1 MRHRRRPTGMQNNG
15 TAHIAAVAARLMAED
30 GLDDVELAKR
40 KAAHQLNL
48 PEWIG
53 LPSSQAVYDALRTH
67 QAIFQDSE
75 QRERI
80 AGMRQEALYWMELL
94 ADFHPYLTGS
104 VLDGTA
110 GRYSMIDI
118 LLYPDSDKDVE
129 IFLLNQGVAYEHMRP
144 RNDRT
149 SAVLQV
155 ARGEWDTNLVIYPSH
170 DERVVF
176 RHHDGTVRERA
187 RIEAVRERL
196 KIDALFQPDSNTA
209 TFCR

>member
-1 MRHRRRPTGMQNNG
+1 MRHKRRPTGMQNNG
-15 TAHIAAVAARLMAED
+15 TAHIAVVAARLMAED

-53 LPSSQAVYDALRTH
+53 LPTSQAVYDALRTH
-67 QAIFQDSE
+67 QAIFHDTE

-80 AGMRQEALYWMELL
+80 VAMREEALYWMDVL

-104 VLDGTA
+104 VLEGTA
-110 GRYSMIDI
+110 GRYAMIDI

-129 IFLLNQGVAYEHMRP
+129 IFLLNRGIDYEHIPP
-144 RNDRT
+144 RNERT
-149 SAVLQV
+149 GAVLQV
-155 ARGEWDTNLVIYPSH
+155 ARAPLITNLVIYPSH

-176 RHHDGTVRERA
+176 KKHDGSTRERA
-187 RIEAVRERL
+187 RADLVRARMTAEA
-196 KIDALFQPDSNTA
+196 ALL
-209 TFCR
+209 

>member
-15 TAHIAAVAARLMAED
+15 TAYIAAVAARLMAED
-30 GLDDVELAKR
+30 GLEDVELAKR

-53 LPSSQAVYDALRTH
+53 LPTTQAVYDALRTH
-67 QAIFQDSE
+67 QAIFHDTE

-80 AGMRQEALYWMELL
+80 AAMREEALYWMDAL
-94 ADFHPYLTGS
+94 AEFRPYLTGS
-104 VLDGTA
+104 VLEGTA
-110 GRYSMIDI
+110 GRYAMIDI

-129 IFLLNQGVAYEHMRP
+129 IFLLNRDMAYEHVQP

-155 ARGEWDTNLVIYPSH
+155 TRNDLITNLVIYPSH

-176 RHHDGTVRERA
+176 KKHDGSVRERA
-187 RIEAVRERL
+187 RADAVRSRMAAEAIL
-196 KIDALFQPDSNTA
+196 A
-209 TFCR
+209 

>member
-80 AGMRQEALYWMELL
+80 VSMRQEALYWMELL
-94 ADFHPYLTGS
+94 AVFHPYLTGS

-110 GRYSMIDI
+110 GRFSMIDI

-129 IFLLNQGVAYEHMRP
+129 IFLLNQGIAYEHMRP

-155 ARGEWDTNLVIYPSH
+155 SRGDCDWATNLVIYPSH

-176 RHHDGTVRERA
+176 RKHDGSVRERA
-187 RIEAVRERL
+187 RIEAVRKRL
-196 KIDALFQPDSNTA
+196 KIDALLG
-209 TFCR
+209 

>member
-53 LPSSQAVYDALRTH
+53 LPTSQAVYDALRTH
-67 QAIFQDSE
+67 QAIFHDTE

-80 AGMRQEALYWMELL
+80 VAMREEALYWMDVLS
-94 ADFHPYLTGS
+94 DFHPYLTGS
-104 VLDGTA
+104 VLEGTA
-110 GRYSMIDI
+110 GRFAMIDI

-129 IFLLNQGVAYEHMRP
+129 IFLLNRGIDYEFMP
-144 RNDRT
+144 SRNDRA
-149 SAVLQV
+149 SAVLQITRDGLV
-155 ARGEWDTNLVIYPSH
+155 TNLVIYPSH

-176 RHHDGTVRERA
+176 KKHDGSVRERA
-187 RIEAVRERL
+187 RAEVVRARMAAEAVL
-196 KIDALFQPDSNTA
+196 T
-209 TFCR
+209 

>member
-53 LPSSQAVYDALRTH
+53 LPTSQAVYEALRTH
-67 QAIFQDSE
+67 QAIFHDLE

-80 AGMRQEALYWMELL
+80 VAMRVEALHWMEML

-104 VLDGTA
+104 VLEGTA
-110 GRYSMIDI
+110 GRFAMIDI

-129 IFLLNQGVAYEHMRP
+129 IFLLNRGINYESMQP

-155 ARGEWDTNLVIYPSH
+155 AHDGLVTNLVIYPSH

-176 RHHDGTVRERA
+176 KKHDGSVRERA
-187 RIEAVRERL
+187 RAEVVRARMAAEATLV
-196 KIDALFQPDSNTA
+196 
-209 TFCR
+209 

>member
-1 MRHRRRPTGMQNNG
+1 MQNNG
-15 TAHIAAVAARLMAED
+15 TTHIAAVAARLMAED

-48 PEWIG
+48 PEWTG

-80 AGMRQEALYWMELL
+80 VIMRTEALYWMELL
-94 ADFHPYLTGS
+94 AEFHPYLTGS

-110 GRYSMIDI
+110 SSYSMIDI

-129 IFLLNQGVAYEHMRP
+129 IFLLNQGIEYEFTKP
-144 RNDRT
+144 RNDRA
-149 SAVLQV
+149 SAVLQI
-155 ARGEWDTNLVIYPSH
+155 EQDDLITNLVIYPSH

-176 RHHDGTVRERA
+176 RKHDGTVRERA
-187 RIEAVRERL
+187 HAENLRARMT
-196 KIDALFQPDSNTA
+196 IDAAF
-209 TFCR
+209 

>member
-30 GLDDVELAKR
+30 GVDDVELAKR

-53 LPSSQAVYDALRTH
+53 LPTSQAVYDALRTH
-67 QAIFQDSE
+67 QAIFHDTE

-80 AGMRQEALYWMELL
+80 AAMRAEALYWMDLL
-94 ADFHPYLTGS
+94 AEFHPYLTGS
-104 VLDGTA
+104 VLEGTA
-110 GRYSMIDI
+110 GRFAMIDI

-129 IFLLNQGVAYEHMRP
+129 IFLLNHDIDYESIQP

-155 ARGEWDTNLVIYPSH
+155 SRNDWVTNLVVYPSH

-176 RHHDGTVRERA
+176 KKHDGSVRERA
-187 RIEAVRERL
+187 RAELLRSRMAVEAIL
-196 KIDALFQPDSNTA
+196 
-209 TFCR
+209 

>member
-40 KAAHQLNL
+40 KAAHQLNF

-53 LPSSQAVYDALRTH
+53 LPTSQAVYEALRTH
-67 QAIFQDSE
+67 QAIFHDTE

-80 AGMRQEALYWMELL
+80 AAMRTEALHWMGVL

-104 VLDGTA
+104 VLEGTA
-110 GRYSMIDI
+110 GRFAMIDI

-129 IFLLNQGVAYEHMRP
+129 IFLLNRGIDYESMQP

-149 SAVLQV
+149 SAVLQIAHDGLV
-155 ARGEWDTNLVIYPSH
+155 TNLVIYPSH

-176 RHHDGTVRERA
+176 KKHDGSVRERA
-187 RIEAVRERL
+187 RAEVVRARMAAEA
-196 KIDALFQPDSNTA
+196 ALA
-209 TFCR
+209 

>member
-53 LPSSQAVYDALRTH
+53 LPTSQAVYDALRTH
-67 QAIFQDSE
+67 QAIFHDVE

-80 AGMRQEALYWMELL
+80 VAMRTEALFWMDLL

-104 VLDGTA
+104 VLEGTA
-110 GRYSMIDI
+110 GRFAMIDI

-129 IFLLNQGVAYEHMRP
+129 LFLLNRDIAYEFIQP

-155 ARGEWDTNLVIYPSH
+155 SRNDWVTNLVIYPSH

-176 RHHDGTVRERA
+176 KKHDGTIRERA
-187 RIEAVRERL
+187 RAELVRSRMAAEAIL
-196 KIDALFQPDSNTA
+196 
-209 TFCR
+209 

>member
-15 TAHIAAVAARLMAED
+15 TAHIAVLAARLMAED
-30 GLDDVELAKR
+30 GINDVELAKR

-53 LPSSQAVYDALRTH
+53 LPTSQAVYDTLRTH
-67 QAIFQDSE
+67 QAIFHDTE

-80 AGMRQEALYWMELL
+80 ASMRSEALYWMDLL
-94 ADFHPYLTGS
+94 EAFHPYLTGS
-104 VLDGTA
+104 VLEGTA
-110 GRYSMIDI
+110 GRFAMIDI

-129 IFLLNQGVAYEHMRP
+129 IFLLNRGIDYEPVQP

-149 SAVLQV
+149 SAVLQLSRNDWV
-155 ARGEWDTNLVIYPSH
+155 VNLVIYPSH

-176 RHHDGTVRERA
+176 KKHDGSVRERA
-187 RIEAVRERL
+187 RAELVRSRMAAEAIL
-196 KIDALFQPDSNTA
+196 
-209 TFCR
+209 

>member
-1 MRHRRRPTGMQNNG
+1 MRHKRRPTGTQNNG

-30 GLDDVELAKR
+30 GLEDVELAKR

-53 LPSSQAVYDALRTH
+53 LPTTQAVYDALRTH
-67 QAIFQDSE
+67 QSIFHDTE

-80 AGMRQEALYWMELL
+80 HAMREEALYWMELL
-94 ADFHPYLTGS
+94 AEFHPYLTGS
-104 VLDGTA
+104 VLEGTA
-110 GRYSMIDI
+110 GRFAMIDI

-129 IFLLNQGVAYEHMRP
+129 IFLLNRGVAYKHVPP
-144 RNDRT
+144 RNERT

-155 ARGEWDTNLVIYPSH
+155 SRNEWVTNLVIYPSH

-176 RHHDGTVRERA
+176 KKHDGSVRERA
-187 RIEAVRERL
+187 RAEIVRARMEA
-196 KIDALFQPDSNTA
+196 DAILA
-209 TFCR
+209 

>member
-80 AGMRQEALYWMELL
+80 AGMRQEALYWMALL

-129 IFLLNQGVAYEHMRP
+129 IFLLNRGVVYEHMRP

-149 SAVLQV
+149 AAVLQV
-155 ARGEWDTNLVIYPSH
+155 ARDTWVTNLVIYPSH

-196 KIDALFQPDSNTA
+196 KIDALLV
-209 TFCR
+209 

>member
-80 AGMRQEALYWMELL
+80 VSMRQEALYWMELL
-94 ADFHPYLTGS
+94 AVFHPYLTGS

-110 GRYSMIDI
+110 GRFSMIDI

-129 IFLLNQGVAYEHMRP
+129 IFLLNQGITYEHMRP

-155 ARGEWDTNLVIYPSH
+155 TRGDCDWATNLVIYPSH

-176 RHHDGTVRERA
+176 RKHDGSVRERA

-196 KIDALFQPDSNTA
+196 KIDALLE
-209 TFCR
+209 

>member
-80 AGMRQEALYWMELL
+80 VSMRQEALYWMELL
-94 ADFHPYLTGS
+94 AVFHPYLTGS

-110 GRYSMIDI
+110 GRFSMIDI

-129 IFLLNQGVAYEHMRP
+129 IFLLNQGIAYEHMRP

-155 ARGEWDTNLVIYPSH
+155 TRGDCDWAANLVIYPSH

-176 RHHDGTVRERA
+176 RKHDGSVRERA

-196 KIDALFQPDSNTA
+196 KIDALLG
-209 TFCR
+209 

>member
-30 GLDDVELAKR
+30 GLDDIELAKR
-40 KAAHQLNL
+40 KAAQQLNL
-48 PEWIG
+48 PDWIG

-80 AGMRQEALYWMELL
+80 REMRQEALYWMERL
-94 ADFHPYLTGS
+94 AVFHPYLTGS
-104 VLDGTA
+104 VLEGTA
-110 GRYSMIDI
+110 GRFSMIDI

-129 IFLLNQGVAYEHMRP
+129 IFLLNQGIDYEFMTP

-155 ARGEWDTNLVIYPSH
+155 SRGEWITNLVIYPAH

-176 RHHDGTVRERA
+176 RKHDGSVRERA
-187 RIEAVRERL
+187 RIEALRERM
-196 KIDALFQPDSNTA
+196 TA
-209 TFCR
+209 ENLRIAVTG

>member
-80 AGMRQEALYWMELL
+80 VSMRQEALYWMELL
-94 ADFHPYLTGS
+94 AVFHPYLTGS

-110 GRYSMIDI
+110 GRFSMIDI

-129 IFLLNQGVAYEHMRP
+129 IFLLNQGIAYEHMRP

-155 ARGEWDTNLVIYPSH
+155 SRGDCDLATNLVIYPSH

-176 RHHDGTVRERA
+176 RKHDGSVRERA

-196 KIDALFQPDSNTA
+196 KIDALLG
-209 TFCR
+209 

>member
-30 GLDDVELAKR
+30 GLDDIELAKR
-40 KAAHQLNL
+40 KAAQQLNL
-48 PEWIG
+48 PDWIG

-80 AGMRQEALYWMELL
+80 REMRQEALYWMERL
-94 ADFHPYLTGS
+94 AIFHPYLTGS
-104 VLDGTA
+104 VLEGTA
-110 GRYSMIDI
+110 GRFSMIDI

-129 IFLLNQGVAYEHMRP
+129 IFLLNQGIDYEFMTP

-155 ARGEWDTNLVIYPSH
+155 SRGKWITNLVIYPAH

-176 RHHDGTVRERA
+176 RKHDGSVRERA
-187 RIEAVRERL
+187 RIEALRERM
-196 KIDALFQPDSNTA
+196 TA
-209 TFCR
+209 ENLRIAVTG

>member
-53 LPSSQAVYDALRTH
+53 LPSSQAVYEALRTH

-80 AGMRQEALYWMELL
+80 LNMRQEALHWMALL
-94 ADFHPYLTGS
+94 SVFHPYLTGS

-110 GRYSMIDI
+110 GRFSMIDI

-129 IFLLNQGVAYEHMRP
+129 IFLLNQSIAYEHMRP
-144 RNDRT
+144 RHERT
-149 SAVLQV
+149 TAVLQV
-155 ARGEWDTNLVIYPSH
+155 SRGDLVTNLVIYPSH

-176 RHHDGTVRERA
+176 RKHDGSVRERA
-187 RIEAVRERL
+187 RIEAVRDLL
-196 KIDALFQPDSNTA
+196 KSDALLA
-209 TFCR
+209 

>member
-53 LPSSQAVYDALRTH
+53 LPTTQAVYDALRTH
-67 QAIFQDSE
+67 QAIFHGVE
-75 QRERI
+75 QRERLI
-80 AGMRQEALYWMELL
+80 AMRTEALYWMDLL
-94 ADFHPYLTGS
+94 VDFHPYLTGS
-104 VLDGTA
+104 VLEGTA
-110 GRYSMIDI
+110 GRFAMIDI

-129 IFLLNQGVAYEHMRP
+129 IFLLNRGIEYEPVQP
-144 RNDRT
+144 RNERT

-155 ARGEWDTNLVIYPSH
+155 SRNDWITNLVIYPSH

-176 RHHDGTVRERA
+176 KKHDGSIRERA
-187 RIEAVRERL
+187 RAELVRSRMAAEATL
-196 KIDALFQPDSNTA
+196 
-209 TFCR
+209 

>member
-53 LPSSQAVYDALRTH
+53 LPTSQAVYDALRTH
-67 QAIFQDSE
+67 QAIFHDVE

-80 AGMRQEALYWMELL
+80 VAMRTEALFWMDLL

-104 VLDGTA
+104 VLEGTA
-110 GRYSMIDI
+110 GRFAMIDI

-129 IFLLNQGVAYEHMRP
+129 LFLLNRDIAYEFIQP

-155 ARGEWDTNLVIYPSH
+155 SRNDWVTNLVIYPNH

-176 RHHDGTVRERA
+176 KKHDGTIRERA
-187 RIEAVRERL
+187 RAEQVRSRMAAEAIL
-196 KIDALFQPDSNTA
+196 
-209 TFCR
+209 

>member
-1 MRHRRRPTGMQNNG
+1 MRHRRRPNGMQNNG

-30 GLDDVELAKR
+30 GIDDVELAKR

-53 LPSSQAVYDALRTH
+53 LPSSQAVYEALRTH

-75 QRERI
+75 QRGRI
-80 AGMRQEALYWMELL
+80 RKMRQEALYWMELL
-94 ADFHPYLTGS
+94 AVFHPYLTGS

-110 GRYSMIDI
+110 GRFSMIDI

-129 IFLLNQGVAYEHMRP
+129 IFLLNQGIEYEFMTP

-155 ARGEWDTNLVIYPSH
+155 SRDGWITNLVIYPAY

-176 RHHDGTVRERA
+176 RKHDGSVRERA
-187 RIEAVRERL
+187 RIEWVKE
-196 KIDALFQPDSNTA
+196 KIAADHPQTA
-209 TFCR
+209 FAS

>member
-53 LPSSQAVYDALRTH
+53 LPTSQAVYDALRTH
-67 QAIFQDSE
+67 QAIFHDVE

-80 AGMRQEALYWMELL
+80 IAMRTEALFWMDLL

-104 VLDGTA
+104 VLEGTA
-110 GRYSMIDI
+110 GRFAMIDI

-129 IFLLNQGVAYEHMRP
+129 LFLLNRDIAYEFIQP

-155 ARGEWDTNLVIYPSH
+155 SRNDWVTNLVIYPSH

-176 RHHDGTVRERA
+176 KKHDGTIRERA
-187 RIEAVRERL
+187 RAELVRSRMAAEAIL
-196 KIDALFQPDSNTA
+196 
-209 TFCR
+209 

>member
-1 MRHRRRPTGMQNNG
+1 MRHKRRPTGTQNNG

-53 LPSSQAVYDALRTH
+53 LPTTQAVYDALRIH
-67 QAIFQDSE
+67 QDLFQDAE
-75 QRERI
+75 QRARI
-80 AGMRQEALYWMELL
+80 LQLRTEALYWMELL
-94 ADFHPYLTGS
+94 KDFHPYLTGS

-110 GRYSMIDI
+110 GRFSMIDI

-129 IFLLNQGVAYEHMRP
+129 IFLLNQGIEYEYVQP

-149 SAVLQV
+149 SSVLQIL
-155 ARGEWDTNLVIYPSH
+155 RNNLITNLVIYPSH

-176 RHHDGTVRERA
+176 RKHDGSVRERIRAEPLRA
-187 RIEAVRERL
+187 RMA
-196 KIDALFQPDSNTA
+196 IDEI
-209 TFCR
+209 R

>member
-80 AGMRQEALYWMELL
+80 VSMRQEALYWMELL
-94 ADFHPYLTGS
+94 AVFHPYLTGS

-110 GRYSMIDI
+110 GRFSMIDI

-129 IFLLNQGVAYEHMRP
+129 IFLLNQGIAYEHMRP

-155 ARGEWDTNLVIYPSH
+155 SRGDCDWATNLVIYPSH

-176 RHHDGTVRERA
+176 RKHDGSVRERA

-196 KIDALFQPDSNTA
+196 KINALLG
-209 TFCR
+209 

>member
-80 AGMRQEALYWMELL
+80 VSMRQEALYWMELL
-94 ADFHPYLTGS
+94 AVFHPYLTGS

-110 GRYSMIDI
+110 GRFSMIDI

-129 IFLLNQGVAYEHMRP
+129 IFLLNQGIAYEHMRP

-155 ARGEWDTNLVIYPSH
+155 TRGDGDWATNLVIYPSH

-176 RHHDGTVRERA
+176 RKHDGSVRERA

-196 KIDALFQPDSNTA
+196 KIDALLG
-209 TFCR
+209 

>member
-1 MRHRRRPTGMQNNG
+1 MRHRRRPAGMQNNG

-53 LPSSQAVYDALRTH
+53 LPTTQAVYDALRTH
-67 QAIFQDSE
+67 QAIFHDTE

-80 AGMRQEALYWMELL
+80 LRLREEALYWMDVL

-104 VLDGTA
+104 VLEGTA
-110 GRYSMIDI
+110 GRFSMIDI

-129 IFLLNQGVAYEHMRP
+129 LFLLNRDIAYEFIQP

-155 ARGEWDTNLVIYPSH
+155 SRNDWVTNLVIYPNH

-176 RHHDGTVRERA
+176 KKHDGTIRERA
-187 RIEAVRERL
+187 RAEQVRSRMAAEAIL
-196 KIDALFQPDSNTA
+196 
-209 TFCR
+209 

>member
-129 IFLLNQGVAYEHMRP
+129 IFLLNRGVAYEHMRP

-149 SAVLQV
+149 AAVLQV
-155 ARGEWDTNLVIYPSH
+155 ARDTWVTNLVIYPSH

-196 KIDALFQPDSNTA
+196 KIDALLV
-209 TFCR
+209 

>member
-53 LPSSQAVYDALRTH
+53 LPTTQAVYDALRTH
-67 QAIFQDSE
+67 QAIFHDTE

-80 AGMRQEALYWMELL
+80 HTMRTEALYWMDVL
-94 ADFHPYLTGS
+94 ADFRPYLTGS
-104 VLDGTA
+104 VLEGTA
-110 GRYSMIDI
+110 GRYAMIDI

-129 IFLLNQGVAYEHMRP
+129 IFLLNRGVSYLSVPP

-149 SAVLQV
+149 TAVLQV
-155 ARGEWDTNLVIYPSH
+155 SRNDLMTNLVIYPSH

-176 RHHDGTVRERA
+176 KKHDGSTRERA
-187 RIEAVRERL
+187 RADLVRARMAAE
-196 KIDALFQPDSNTA
+196 DVF
-209 TFCR
+209 

>member
-1 MRHRRRPTGMQNNG
+1 MQNNG

-30 GLDDVELAKR
+30 GLEDVELAKR

-53 LPSSQAVYDALRTH
+53 LPTSQAVYEALRTH
-67 QAIFQDSE
+67 QAIFHDTE

-80 AGMRQEALYWMELL
+80 AGMRAEALHWMGIL

-104 VLDGTA
+104 VLEGTA
-110 GRYSMIDI
+110 GRFAMIDI

-129 IFLLNQGVAYEHMRP
+129 IFLLNRGIDYESMQP

-149 SAVLQV
+149 SAVLQIAHDGLV
-155 ARGEWDTNLVIYPSH
+155 TNLVIYPSH

-176 RHHDGTVRERA
+176 KKHDGSVRERA
-187 RIEAVRERL
+187 RAEVVRARMAAEA
-196 KIDALFQPDSNTA
+196 ALA
-209 TFCR
+209 

>member
-30 GLDDVELAKR
+30 GVDDVELAKR

-53 LPSSQAVYDALRTH
+53 LPTSQAVYDALRTH
-67 QAIFQDSE
+67 QAIFHDAE
-75 QRERI
+75 QRARI
-80 AGMRQEALYWMELL
+80 AALRNEALYWMEML

-104 VLDGTA
+104 VLEGTA
-110 GRYSMIDI
+110 GRFAMIDI
-118 LLYPDSDKDVE
+118 LLYPESDKDVE
-129 IFLLNQGVAYEHMRP
+129 IFLLNRGIDYEPVQP

-149 SAVLQV
+149 SAVLQIM
-155 ARGEWDTNLVIYPSH
+155 REGLLTNLVIYPSH

-176 RHHDGTVRERA
+176 KKHDGSVRERA
-187 RIEAVRERL
+187 RAEVVRARMAAEA
-196 KIDALFQPDSNTA
+196 ALA
-209 TFCR
+209 

>member
-1 MRHRRRPTGMQNNG
+1 MRHRRRPAGMQNNG

-53 LPSSQAVYDALRTH
+53 LPTTQAVYDALRTH
-67 QAIFQDSE
+67 QAIFHDTE

-80 AGMRQEALYWMELL
+80 LRLREEALYWMDVL

-104 VLDGTA
+104 VLEGTA
-110 GRYSMIDI
+110 GRFSMIDI

-129 IFLLNQGVAYEHMRP
+129 IFLLNRGVAYEHVSP

-155 ARGEWDTNLVIYPSH
+155 ARNGLITNLVIYPNH
-170 DERVVF
+170 DERIVF
-176 RHHDGTVRERA
+176 KKHDGSVRERA
-187 RIEAVRERL
+187 RAEAVRARMSTEAVL
-196 KIDALFQPDSNTA
+196 
-209 TFCR
+209 

>member
-1 MRHRRRPTGMQNNG
+1 MRQRRRPAGMQNNG

-30 GLDDVELAKR
+30 GIDDVELAKR

-53 LPSSQAVYDALRTH
+53 LPNSQAVYEALRTH
-67 QAIFQDSE
+67 HALFQDSE
-75 QRERI
+75 QRQRI
-80 AGMRQEALYWMELL
+80 ATLRQEALYWMVLL
-94 ADFHPYLTGS
+94 SEFHPYLTGS

-129 IFLLNQGVAYEHMRP
+129 IFLLNREIEYVLVQP

-149 SAVLQV
+149 RAVLQINR
-155 ARGEWDTNLVIYPSH
+155 ASLITNLVIYPSH

-176 RHHDGTVRERA
+176 KKHDGSVRERA
-187 RIEAVRERL
+187 RIEAVRDRL
-196 KIDALFQPDSNTA
+196 KIDALLQSDAILPVK
-209 TFCR
+209 

>member
-53 LPSSQAVYDALRTH
+53 LPTSQAVYDALRTH
-67 QAIFQDSE
+67 QAIFHDVE

-80 AGMRQEALYWMELL
+80 IAMRTEALFWMDLL

-104 VLDGTA
+104 VLEGTA
-110 GRYSMIDI
+110 GRFAMIDI

-129 IFLLNQGVAYEHMRP
+129 LFLLNRDIAYEFIQP

-155 ARGEWDTNLVIYPSH
+155 SRNDWVTNLVIYPNH

-176 RHHDGTVRERA
+176 KKHDGTIRERA
-187 RIEAVRERL
+187 RAEQVRSRMAAEAIL
-196 KIDALFQPDSNTA
+196 
-209 TFCR
+209 

>member
-53 LPSSQAVYDALRTH
+53 LPTSQAVYDALRTH
-67 QAIFQDSE
+67 QAIFHDVE

-80 AGMRQEALYWMELL
+80 VAMRTEALFWMDLL

-104 VLDGTA
+104 VLEGTA
-110 GRYSMIDI
+110 GRFAMIDI

-129 IFLLNQGVAYEHMRP
+129 LFLLNRDIAYEFIQP

-155 ARGEWDTNLVIYPSH
+155 SRNDWVTNLVIYPNN

-176 RHHDGTVRERA
+176 KKHDGTIRERA
-187 RIEAVRERL
+187 RAEQVRSRMAAEAIL
-196 KIDALFQPDSNTA
+196 
-209 TFCR
+209 

>member
-1 MRHRRRPTGMQNNG
+1 MRHRRRPAGMQNNG
-15 TAHIAAVAARLMAED
+15 TTHIAAVAARLMAED

-48 PEWIG
+48 PEWTG

-80 AGMRQEALYWMELL
+80 VIMRTEALYWMELL
-94 ADFHPYLTGS
+94 AEFHPYLTGS

-110 GRYSMIDI
+110 SSYSMIDI

-129 IFLLNQGVAYEHMRP
+129 IFLLNQGIEYEFTKP
-144 RNDRT
+144 RNDRA
-149 SAVLQV
+149 SAVLQI
-155 ARGEWDTNLVIYPSH
+155 EQDDLITNLVIYPSH

-176 RHHDGTVRERA
+176 RKHDGTVRERA
-187 RIEAVRERL
+187 HAENLRARMT
-196 KIDALFQPDSNTA
+196 IDAAF
-209 TFCR
+209 

>member
-1 MRHRRRPTGMQNNG
+1 MRHKRRPTGMQNNG
-15 TAHIAAVAARLMAED
+15 TAHIAVVAARLMAED

-53 LPSSQAVYDALRTH
+53 LPTSQAVYDALRTH
-67 QAIFQDSE
+67 QAIFHDTE

-80 AGMRQEALYWMELL
+80 VTMREEALYWMDVL

-104 VLDGTA
+104 VLEGTA
-110 GRYSMIDI
+110 GRYAMIDI

-129 IFLLNQGVAYEHMRP
+129 IFLLNRGIDYEHIPP
-144 RNDRT
+144 RNERT

-155 ARGEWDTNLVIYPSH
+155 ARAPLITNLVIYPSH

-176 RHHDGTVRERA
+176 KKHDGSTRERA
-187 RIEAVRERL
+187 RADQVRARMAAEA
-196 KIDALFQPDSNTA
+196 ALL
-209 TFCR
+209 